1 MGRVGKVLQGCAS
14 ILVLLLIGI
23 AFGHIIS
30 TDEKVRAIPIWAV
43 VFGSLIAVSLFVT
56 WVLEKLGIVAPSAPT
71 NNKPEPEAPAPSACP
86 RCGAAVLPPGKFCQD
101 CGLALTLGAEL
112 SRGG

>member
-23 AFGHIIS
+23 AFEHIVS
-30 TDEKVRAIPIWAV
+30 TDEKVRAILIWAA
-43 VFGSLIAVSLFVT
+43 VFGSLIAVGLFVT

-71 NNKPEPEAPAPSACP
+71 SNKSEPEAATLSACP

-101 CGLALTLGAEL
+101 CGFVLTVGAEMG
-112 SRGG
+112 RGG